1 MSTEPTGPGATASAP
16 VPVDPVSLQILST
29 EHWSLLASRQL
40 AWNESFSRATMLLA
54 TLSGATVALALA
66 AQASDFGR
74 TFVLFAL
81 AVLPVVL
88 YVGIMTFLRLAVC
101 NYHDYLCVVGMNRI
115 RAAYL
120 EMAPELRRT
129 LVMSPHDDVHGVA
142 VTMGLAVS
150 RNNTAHLLSATPSVV
165 AVLTS
170 AVAGVIGALLGVL
183 TGIPNG
189 AAVTCG
195 VAGFVAC
202 FLPLIWYG
210 RRRALRDVLT
220 HDPQYPTPCAET

>member
-1 MSTEPTGPGATASAP
+1 
-16 VPVDPVSLQILST
+16 
-29 EHWSLLASRQL
+29 
-40 AWNESFSRATMLLA
+40 
-54 TLSGATVALALA
+54 
-66 AQASDFGR
+66 
-74 TFVLFAL
+74 
-81 AVLPVVL
+81 
-88 YVGIMTFLRLAVC
+88 
-101 NYHDYLCVVGMNRI
+101 
-115 RAAYL
+115 
-120 EMAPELRRT
+120 
-129 LVMSPHDDVHGVA
+129 MSPHDDVHGVA
-142 VTMGLAVS
+142 VTMGLAIG

-220 HDPQYPTPCAET
+220 HDPQYPTPGVET